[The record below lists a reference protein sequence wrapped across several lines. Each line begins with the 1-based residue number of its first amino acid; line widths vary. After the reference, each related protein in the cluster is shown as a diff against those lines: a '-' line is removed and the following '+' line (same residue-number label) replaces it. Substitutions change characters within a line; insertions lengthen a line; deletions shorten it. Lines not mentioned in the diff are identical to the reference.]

1 MKKTYISPKMD
12 VIKIMSQRMLA
23 DSNKIP
29 NSGDVNDVILN
40 PSNMKE
46 GDGGGAASREYIST
60 PNAWEEW

>member
-29 NSGDVNDVILN
+29 TSGDDVKLN
-40 PSNMKE
+40 PETMSG
-46 GDGGGAASREYIST
+46 GDGSGAASREYISA
-60 PNAWEEW
+60 PDAWDEW